1 MFNYIFYSEQDP
13 QSRKLCIYH
22 WFEIGAINIE
32 VSFVVPTYHIYKVFY
47 DDAYT
52 ALGVIILKKKHS
64 NQNRKV
70 QQKNAFGNS
79 FAIRCVKR

>member
-1 MFNYIFYSEQDP
+1 MLRSIITIVIQQLFNYIFYSEQDP

-22 WFEIGAINIE
+22 SFEIGAINIE

-52 ALGVIILKKKHS
+52 ALGVIILKKRFISK
-64 NQNRKV
+64 
-70 QQKNAFGNS
+70 
-79 FAIRCVKR
+79 